1 MDDEPDIDLPFQSPG
16 SMSDDQLWRAE
27 RDFSLVSG
35 RLSAIAGRCS
45 VHARAIRA
53 IIDRRD
59 ARRRRGEV
67 VEPSK
72 PKRSAIEADADIET
86 GETPTF
92 TDHAIL
98 RWLERLHGVDL
109 TAVQEEMAR
118 SYARGTTMAGGGIV
132 TADGQ
137 CFVRSAEG
145 KVKTVI
151 PLDWLRE
158 DDVQVARA
166 TYERGLARRESRDGP
181 GSSDAE
187 GSLAA
192 STGNITNER

>member
-1 MDDEPDIDLPFQSPG
+1 MAVAS
-16 SMSDDQLWRAE
+16 
-27 RDFSLVSG
+27 
-35 RLSAIAGRCS
+35 
-45 VHARAIRA
+45 
-53 IIDRRD
+53 
-59 ARRRRGEV
+59 
-67 VEPSK
+67 
-72 PKRSAIEADADIET
+72 
-86 GETPTF
+86 GETATF

-109 TAVQEEMAR
+109 AAVQGEMAQA
-118 SYARGTTMAGGGIV
+118 YARGTTMAGGGIV

-145 KVKTVI
+145 EVKTVI

-158 DDVQVARA
+158 VDVQVAQE
-166 TYERGLARRESRDGP
+166 TYERGLARSDGAGESP
-181 GSSDAE
+181 AM